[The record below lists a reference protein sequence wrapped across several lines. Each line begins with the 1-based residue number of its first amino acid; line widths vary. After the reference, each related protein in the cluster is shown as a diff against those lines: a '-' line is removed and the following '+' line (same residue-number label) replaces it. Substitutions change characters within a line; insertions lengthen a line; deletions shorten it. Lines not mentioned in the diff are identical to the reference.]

1 MVLTARRKT
10 LLDEVAD
17 AIRKNGGRAEV
28 VAGEIGHAETHAR
41 LIEAA
46 TDRFGGLDIAVNNA
60 GVVGAFKPLA
70 EITPEEWRIMLETNL
85 TAAFLGARSQI
96 PAMLNRGGAMI
107 FISSFVGTS
116 AGIPGMAAYGAS
128 KAALM
133 GLVKGVA
140 ADYTAQ
146 GVTDD

>member
-1 MVLTARRKT
+1 
-10 LLDEVAD
+10 
-17 AIRKNGGRAEV
+17 
-28 VAGEIGHAETHAR
+28 
-41 LIEAA
+41 
-46 TDRFGGLDIAVNNA
+46 
-60 GVVGAFKPLA
+60 
-70 EITPEEWRIMLETNL
+70 MLETNL

-96 PAMLNRGGAMI
+96 PAMLDRGGGAMI

>member
-1 MVLTARRKT
+1 
-10 LLDEVAD
+10 
-17 AIRKNGGRAEV
+17 
-28 VAGEIGHAETHAR
+28 
-41 LIEAA
+41 
-46 TDRFGGLDIAVNNA
+46 
-60 GVVGAFKPLA
+60 
-70 EITPEEWRIMLETNL
+70 MLETNL

-96 PAMLNRGGAMI
+96 PAMLDRGGAMI